1 VSEATAPRTQD
12 EKPVPLK
19 GSADPGP
26 AEAGPNGWAAE
37 EAVPV
42 RIAAERAEAEE
53 RAERLR
59 LVTGRR
65 RSRWR

>member
-1 VSEATAPRTQD
+1 MSRAAEEAWDQEA
-12 EKPVPLK
+12 VPLK
-19 GSADPGP
+19 GSADSGS
-26 AEAGPNGWAAE
+26 AGQPSGWAAE

-42 RIAAERAEAEE
+42 RIATEREEAEE

-59 LVTGRR
+59 LVSGRR